1 MKVTR
6 RHLAAL
12 VPALAAAQ
20 TKEAKKRSQLPSQCY
35 KYEDLVVKKNGANE
49 SRDVF
54 DGLNRSDF
62 QLDIHMTNLG
72 PGMAPH
78 APHHHIHEEIV
89 MLRTGELDVTIDGK
103 TTRVTAGSVVYVHS
117 NEEHG
122 WKNPGPG
129 RAEYFVMA
137 VGRET

>member
-1 MKVTR
+1 MRITR

-12 VPALAAAQ
+12 VPVLAAAQ

-35 KYEDLVVKKNGANE
+35 KYEDLAVKKNGVNE

-62 QLDIHMTNLG
+62 QLDIHITNLG

-78 APHHHIHEEIV
+78 APHHHIHEEIM

-103 TTRVTAGSVVYVHS
+103 TTRVTAGSVVFVHS

-137 VGRET
+137 VGRDV

>member
-1 MKVTR
+1 MRITR

-35 KYEDLVVKKNGANE
+35 KYEDLAVKKNGVNE

-62 QLDIHMTNLG
+62 QLDIHITNLG

-78 APHHHIHEEIV
+78 APHHHIHEEIM

-103 TTRVTAGSVVYVHS
+103 TTRVTAGSVVFVHS

-137 VGRET
+137 VGRDV